1 MNSMRSRVASSHK
14 SVFRTNSGNL
24 IRPLM
29 WSRSLALSSEMCG
42 FQSRARD
49 QNLRVNLEFPRF
61 NNALGVMMMDTTKKT
76 FILVHGAWHGG
87 WCYRHTAAALRKMGH
102 EVFTPTHTG
111 VGERAHEADENIT
124 LETHI
129 RDVAGCIEA
138 EEISDVIL
146 VGHSYGG
153 MVITGV
159 ADRMADR
166 IKALVYLDAFVPG
179 DGESLM
185 ALLQKALEPSA
196 AAQFIGGFRGAV
208 LEKNSGMMHPL
219 TAELLHVSPANREW
233 VNRRCVPQALAT
245 FEMPVLLS
253 GKIENVKRRVY
264 ILADGWDPSPFRY
277 FAKKYTGAPGW
288 DVVKL
293 PSGHDVM
300 VDMPNELA
308 AAIAKIA

>member
-1 MNSMRSRVASSHK
+1 M
-14 SVFRTNSGNL
+14 G
-24 IRPLM
+24 
-29 WSRSLALSSEMCG
+29 
-42 FQSRARD
+42 
-49 QNLRVNLEFPRF
+49 
-61 NNALGVMMMDTTKKT
+61 TKKET
-76 FILVHGAWHGG
+76 FVLVHGAWHGG

-111 VGERAHEADENIT
+111 VGERAHKADENIT

-138 EEISDVIL
+138 EEISDIIL

-185 ALLQKALEPSA
+185 ALLHKAVEPA
-196 AAQFIGGFRGAV
+196 VAAQFIVGFRGAA
-208 LEKNSGMMHPL
+208 LEKTCGMTHPL
-219 TAELLHVSPANREW
+219 TAEMLGVSPANREW

-253 GKIENVKRRVY
+253 GKIEKVKRRLY

-277 FAKKYTGAPGW
+277 FAKKYDGAPGW
-288 DVVKL
+288 DVIKL
-293 PSGHDVM
+293 PGGHDVM
-300 VDMPNELA
+300 VDLPNELA
-308 AAIAKIA
+308 AVLAKMT

>member
-1 MNSMRSRVASSHK
+1 MV
-14 SVFRTNSGNL
+14 
-24 IRPLM
+24 
-29 WSRSLALSSEMCG
+29 
-42 FQSRARD
+42 
-49 QNLRVNLEFPRF
+49 
-61 NNALGVMMMDTTKKT
+61 TTKET
-76 FILVHGAWHGG
+76 FVLVHGAWHGG
-87 WCYRHTAAALRKMGH
+87 WVYRHTAAALRKMGH

-111 VGERAHEADENIT
+111 VGERAHRVDENIT

-138 EEISDVIL
+138 EELSDIIL

-166 IKALVYLDAFVPG
+166 IKALVYLDAFVPD

-185 ALLQKALEPSA
+185 ALLRKAVEPSV
-196 AAQFIGGFRGAV
+196 AAQFIGGFRGAA
-208 LEKNSGMMHPL
+208 LEKNGGMTQPL
-219 TAELLHVSPANREW
+219 TAEMLHVSPANREW

-253 GKIENVKRRVY
+253 GKIENVVRRVY

-277 FAKKYTGAPGW
+277 FANTYTGAPGW
-288 DVVKL
+288 DVIKL
-293 PSGHDVM
+293 PGGHDVM
-300 VDMPNELA
+300 VDQPNELA
-308 AAIAKIA
+308 ATLAKIA

>member
-1 MNSMRSRVASSHK
+1 MANIV
-14 SVFRTNSGNL
+14 
-24 IRPLM
+24 
-29 WSRSLALSSEMCG
+29 
-42 FQSRARD
+42 
-49 QNLRVNLEFPRF
+49 
-61 NNALGVMMMDTTKKT
+61 
-76 FILVHGAWHGG
+76 LVHGAWHGG

-111 VGERAHEADENIT
+111 VGERAHKADENIT

-138 EEISDVIL
+138 EEIRDIIL

-153 MVITGV
+153 MVITGL

-166 IKALVYLDAFVPG
+166 VKALVYLDAFVPG

-185 ALLQKALEPSA
+185 MLLHKALEPPV
-196 AAQFIGGFRGAV
+196 AAQFIGGFRGAA
-208 LEKNSGMMHPL
+208 LEKNSGMTNPIP
-219 TAELLHVSPANREW
+219 AEMFNVSPANREW

-253 GKIENVKRRVY
+253 GKIENVKRRLY

-288 DVVKL
+288 EVIKV

-300 VDMPNELA
+300 VDLPNELA
-308 AAIAKIA
+308 AAIAKME